1 MITGRPKKPVIL
13 SEEVREQLGA
23 IVNSRSLPHGLV
35 RRAHIVLLAADG
47 ISNNAIAERVGISR
61 QMVCYWRKRYL
72 QQGLAGLHDELR
84 PGRARSI
91 SDEEVATLVRRTI
104 ETKPR
109 DGTHW
114 TVRAVAKDSELSRT
128 TVHRIWQAFGLQPHR
143 QRHFK
148 LSTDPFFVEKV
159 RDIAGLYLNPP
170 DKAMVLCVDEKS
182 EIQALDRTQPRLA
195 IGLGYLEG
203 VTHDYV
209 RNGTTTLF
217 AALDIANGQV
227 LILNSFQDGINPRP
241 IC

>member
-23 IVNSRSLPHGLV
+23 IVNSRSSPHGLV

-47 ISNNAIAERVGISR
+47 ISNNVIAERVGISH
-61 QMVCYWRKRYL
+61 QMVCHWRKRYL

-84 PGRARSI
+84 PGRPRSI
-91 SDEEVATLVRRTI
+91 SDEEVATLVRKTL

-114 TVRAVAKDSELSRT
+114 TVRTVAKDSELSRT

-143 QRHFK
+143 QRYFK

-159 RDIAGLYLNPP
+159 RDI
-170 DKAMVLCVDEKS
+170 
-182 EIQALDRTQPRLA
+182 LDSTSIHRTKR
-195 IGLGYLEG
+195 
-203 VTHDYV
+203 
-209 RNGTTTLF
+209 
-217 AALDIANGQV
+217 
-227 LILNSFQDGINPRP
+227 
-241 IC
+241 